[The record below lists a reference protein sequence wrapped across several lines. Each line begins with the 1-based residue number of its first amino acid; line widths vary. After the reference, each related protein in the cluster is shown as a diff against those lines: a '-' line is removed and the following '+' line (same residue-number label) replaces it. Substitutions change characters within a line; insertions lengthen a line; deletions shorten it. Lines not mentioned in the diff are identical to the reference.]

1 MPKFLTALLCFC
13 VFCFSKTP
21 SCPFCTQDILDNQ
34 VFYEDSL
41 VYGLYTHRPVVPAHF
56 LVTPKRHVEKLE
68 KLTQEELLQIHAL
81 LNKIH
86 NLSQKVFGT
95 EPYFIHQKNGKEVG
109 QSAPH
114 LHFHYIGKKPGDHS
128 TLKFIFCMIKARFGA
143 SLSQKKLQEITSYLK
158 SSLEALDCTQQES
171 STTFLKLNL

>member
-1 MPKFLTALLCFC
+1 MPKFLTALLCLC

-21 SCPFCTQDILDNQ
+21 SCPFCAQDILGNQ
-34 VFYEDSL
+34 VFCEDSL

-56 LVTPKRHVEKLE
+56 LVIPKRHVERLE
-68 KLTQEELLQIHAL
+68 ELTQEELLQIHAL

-109 QSAPH
+109 QSVPH
-114 LHFHYIGKKPGDHS
+114 LHFHYIGKLSGDSS
-128 TLKFIFCMIKARFGA
+128 TLKFFYNILR
-143 SLSQKKLQEITSYLK
+143 SLIQAPLSEQEMHQITSVLK
-158 SSLEALDCTQQES
+158 KTIAP
-171 STTFLKLNL
+171 